1 MTFLY
6 IVQNGERMFIQLNN
20 TYTTTSIAILEALGN
35 DPDTRFYVRAVAKKA
50 KVSIGATSA
59 VLRALERSGLLTV
72 EEEGN
77 MKFYRFNLLNP
88 VARQW
93 KVLFNITQLKPLS
106 DMLTEETE
114 KIVLFGSAADG
125 KDAQESDIDLFILT
139 QDEKAVR
146 GILQRFQNKY
156 SRPLSPIIMDPSRY
170 ARLRRE
176 DPSLYENINRGRTL
190 WERE

>member
-1 MTFLY
+1 M
-6 IVQNGERMFIQLNN
+6 
-20 TYTTTSIAILEALGN
+20 AILEALGS
-35 DPDTRFYVRAVAKKA
+35 DPNTRLYVRAVARKA
-50 KVSIGATSA
+50 KVSTGAASA

-77 MKFYRFNLLNP
+77 MKFYRFNLSNP

-106 DMLTEETE
+106 DKLTEEAE
-114 KIVLFGSAADG
+114 KIVLFGSGAAG
-125 KDAQESDIDLFILT
+125 KAALESDIDLFILT
-139 QDEKAVR
+139 QDVKAVR
-146 GILQRFQNKY
+146 EILQRFQNKY
-156 SRPLSPIIMDPSRY
+156 FRPLSPIIMSPSRY

-176 DPSLYENINRGRTL
+176 DPPLYENINRGRTL

>member
-1 MTFLY
+1 MFTELSSNYTMTS
-6 IVQNGERMFIQLNN
+6 M
-20 TYTTTSIAILEALGN
+20 AILEALGS
-35 DPDTRFYVRAVAKKA
+35 DPNTRFYVRAVAKKT
-50 KVSIGATSA
+50 KVSIGAASE
-59 VLRALERSGLLTV
+59 VLRALRRSGLLTV

-77 MKFYRFNLLNP
+77 MKLYRFNLSNP

-106 DMLTEETE
+106 DMLTEEAE
-114 KIVLFGSAADG
+114 KIVLFGSAGEGEDA
-125 KDAQESDIDLFILT
+125 KDSDIDLFILT

-146 GILQRFQNKY
+146 EILQRFQKEY
-156 SRPLSPIIMDPSRY
+156 SRPLSPIIMNPSRY